1 MSVAAPAFVLASGVQ
16 GGHVPASGHETLP
29 IVLAIAAMAAVSVL
43 IYLYLRRR
51 YRPKPVT
58 DHWQA
63 LAVMGELCPHGWQAQ
78 INLYGWGAPV
88 PEDAPASR
96 VPLVLDPRRTHA
108 EPPPSHASP
117 SPLWSSLG
125 GSGRQR
131 IVTAGA
137 SQDMSKTNGQQC
149 ARERSGEVDPEMREV
164 AEDHVGAEGA
174 CGVHRG
180 A

>member
-1 MSVAAPAFVLASGVQ
+1 MRAATQGLLVASGVQ
-16 GGHVPASGHETLP
+16 GGHARAHDTLFV
-29 IVLAIAAMAAVSVL
+29 VLLILLLAAGCAVAG
-43 IYLYLRRR
+43 IYLRRR
-51 YRPKPVT
+51 YRRPKMAG
-58 DHWQA
+58 DEWQA